1 MHLEACANWRASTVS
16 VHIQACVH
24 TCICILV
31 NVQCAHIGACGGHHS
46 VELCCGC
53 ALGRDMGGGHIVG
66 SVPMATLP
74 PGAHRSCECRCGDSR
89 TWGRQDTGML
99 ARPWDVRQGRQPR
112 LGGGGVDIHG
122 SVPAVPTHPL
132 SDEDVKATNTPFH
145 TRTNRI
151 KQRPRKPP
159 LSLGQH
165 CREHPSVGTTPP
177 PAPVSPA
184 HTRGH
189 KVGPQGPCT
198 RV

>member
-1 MHLEACANWRASTVS
+1 MQVWG
-16 VHIQACVH
+16 Q
-24 TCICILV
+24 
-31 NVQCAHIGACGGHHS
+31 Q
-46 VELCCGC
+46 
-53 ALGRDMGGGHIVG
+53 DMGTAGHRDAG
-66 SVPMATLP
+66 TAMGCQTGETAQ
-74 PGAHRSCECRCGDSR
+74 
-89 TWGRQDTGML
+89 TWGGE
-99 ARPWDVRQGRQPR
+99 
-112 LGGGGVDIHG
+112 GGDIHG

-132 SDEDVKATNTPFH
+132 SDEDVKATNTSFH

>member
-16 VHIQACVH
+16 VHIQACAHMHLHFGQRAVCTH
-24 TCICILV
+24 RCMRGAP
-31 NVQCAHIGACGGHHS
+31 QCRAVLWVCAGQGH
-46 VELCCGC
+46 
-53 ALGRDMGGGHIVG
+53 GGGHIVG

-74 PGAHRSCECRCGDSR
+74 PAAYRSCECRCGDSR

-132 SDEDVKATNTPFH
+132 SDEDVKATNTSFH

-189 KVGPQGPCT
+189 QVGPQGPCT

>member
-1 MHLEACANWRASTVS
+1 MCTHMHLHFGQRAVCTHRCMWGAPQCRAVLRVCAG
-16 VHIQACVH
+16 Q
-24 TCICILV
+24 
-31 NVQCAHIGACGGHHS
+31 GH
-46 VELCCGC
+46 
-53 ALGRDMGGGHIVG
+53 GGGGTLWGVSPWPRCPLQPTGAVSAGVG
-66 SVPMATLP
+66 SAGHGDGRTQGCWHGHGMSD
-74 PGAHRSCECRCGDSR
+74 RGDSP
-89 TWGRQDTGML
+89 D
-99 ARPWDVRQGRQPR
+99 

-132 SDEDVKATNTPFH
+132 SDEDVKATNTSFH

-189 KVGPQGPCT
+189 QVGPQGPCT